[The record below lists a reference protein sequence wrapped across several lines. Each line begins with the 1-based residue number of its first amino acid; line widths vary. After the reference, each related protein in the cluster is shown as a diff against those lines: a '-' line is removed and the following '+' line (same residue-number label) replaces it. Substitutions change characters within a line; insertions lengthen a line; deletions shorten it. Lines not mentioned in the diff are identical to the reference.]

1 MDEDNFVDQE
11 TLSSVRAGLIIV
23 DHESS
28 VVRLAHYTTPQY
40 FEIRRELLFQDAQSR
55 LAVMCLTYLLFDDV
69 SHWLNSY
76 SPGRTLNVDSR
87 DPGPARMNPGFFREG
102 RHYGHL
108 SLFHRYVLI
117 EYTSCHWS
125 DHARPGW
132 DETVKR
138 LTLNILGRK
147 RHLAASLC
155 FQYWDRERKLLEE
168 SFFPSGHSG
177 ISIAAYYGL
186 TDTVE
191 AMLNLANLSKDQD
204 ESTSHAIGLA
214 VLGEQMSPAQMLLN
228 RNAVT
233 LADMTHALHC
243 AARARNEEIMGML
256 IVAGADVNG
265 RLVKDGPTAL
275 Y

>member
-1 MDEDNFVDQE
+1 MD
-11 TLSSVRAGLIIV
+11 
-23 DHESS
+23 
-28 VVRLAHYTTPQY
+28 
-40 FEIRRELLFQDAQSR
+40 
-55 LAVMCLTYLLFDDV
+55 
-69 SHWLNSY
+69 
-76 SPGRTLNVDSR
+76 
-87 DPGPARMNPGFFREG
+87 PGFFREG
-102 RHYGHL
+102 GHYRHLG
-108 SLFHRYVLI
+108 LFHRYFLI
-117 EYTSCHWS
+117 EYASCHWS

-132 DETVKR
+132 DETLKR
-138 LTLNILGRK
+138 LTLNIWGRK

-155 FQYWDRERKLLEE
+155 FHDWDRERKLLEE
-168 SFFPSGHSG
+168 PFFPSGHSG

-191 AMLNLANLSKDQD
+191 AMLNLANPSKDQN
-204 ESTSHAIGLA
+204 ESISRSIGLA
-214 VLGEQMSPAQMLLN
+214 VLGEQMSMAQMLLN

-265 RLVKDGPTAL
+265 RLVVDGLTAL